1 MLWGG
6 SLGGLEVRQ
15 EGDAVRVA
23 GRFPYDTRTQLAP
36 GYFETIARGAFAS
49 RVNSDDDLHFL
60 SGHNFEKPLASRTAG
75 TLEVREE
82 TDALTFEATV
92 AAHTSWAR
100 DFLAAHG
107 AGLIRGLSP
116 GFRVTKGGE
125 FVTRANGVIHR
136 SITAAELVEVSAV
149 TRGAYPSAQIEARN
163 WTPEGIPHC
172 ERPDAG
178 LHRTLKRWRPA

>member
-6 SLGGLEVRQ
+6 PNGGLEVRQ
-15 EGDAVRVA
+15 EGEAVRVA

-49 RVNSDDDLHFL
+49 RVNSQDELHFL
-60 SGHNFEKPLASRTAG
+60 SGHDFEKPLASRMAG
-75 TLEVREE
+75 TLDVREDG
-82 TDALTFEATV
+82 DALAFEATV

-116 GFRVTKGGE
+116 GFRVAEGGE
-125 FVTRANGVIHR
+125 TVTREDGVVHR

-149 TRGAYPSAQIEARN
+149 TRGAYPTAQIEARN
-163 WTPEGIPHC
+163 WSPSAIATAESNLS
-172 ERPDAG
+172 G
-178 LHRTLKRWRPA
+178 LHRTLNRWRPA